1 MRLSIPFMV
10 VAGVLG
16 ALSVTAPKM
25 AHGRN
30 TSALPSATTPD
41 VNRGDLVRAADLAL
55 RGNRLIEARALLDT
69 LDGLQPDGG
78 QADDVALLR
87 AEFLIATGHP
97 IEARQLLETVG
108 AEARERCRALAAL
121 AMADIQNRSFADAE
135 TQLRSAQGRCAEDP
149 VFWRAL
155 GQASLGLGRS
165 FAAVDA
171 YRRAL
176 ALDPDNWSV
185 QNDLA
190 VALIADGNAIE
201 ALGLLGAILRQA
213 PDREDVAINLD
224 YAGAT
229 LGRIPQRRSADNDAF
244 WSRRL
249 LFAGAGARSAGRLG
263 LAEALYAQALMESPR
278 HDETLWQQYVEA
290 AQPR

>member
-10 VAGVLG
+10 MAGVLG
-16 ALSVTAPKM
+16 AFCVTVPKT
-25 AHGRN
+25 AYGQD
-30 TSALPSATTPD
+30 SAALPSATTPD
-41 VNRGDLVRAADLAL
+41 VNRDKLVRAADLAL

-69 LDGLQPDGG
+69 LDGLQPHGG
-78 QADDVALLR
+78 RTGDVALLR
-87 AEFLIATGHP
+87 AEFLIAMGRP

-108 AEARERCRALAAL
+108 AEARAQCRVMAAL
-121 AMADIQNRSFADAE
+121 AMADIQNQLFANAE
-135 TQLRSAQGRCAEDP
+135 TQLRSAEGRCTEDP

-176 ALDPDNWSV
+176 VLDPDDWGM

-201 ALGLLGAILRQA
+201 ALGLLAAILRQA

-229 LGRIPQRRSADNDAF
+229 LGRIPQRRSVDNDAF

-249 LFAGAGARSAGRLG
+249 QFAGAGARHAGRLR
-263 LAEALYAQALMESPR
+263 LAEALYARALMECPR
-278 HDETLWQQYVEA
+278 HDEALWQQYVEA
-290 AQPR
+290 AQQR